1 MKKLIVSLILS
12 VTLIATT
19 CISAF
24 AATPTK
30 DGVYQVP
37 IQFRKTDGNSIA
49 EQVEFLYETAL
60 LEIKG
65 GKKYL
70 TMASLSSI
78 VGFQLYYYTD
88 GSVSGSV
95 QIAERVNNI
104 EINGRTY
111 PSGYKIPLKGNGQL
125 VGIML
130 EIPYSTVSVSARI
143 FIDYDN
149 CKAVSTPETS
159 TQASSSDSS
168 KLELPTFSG
177 GSSHTYE
184 YPYALK
190 QPTAQDNDSENEDDY
205 AYNAEASDETAS
217 ENISSENQESEI
229 SETKV
234 MTKVQE
240 KDSNTGII
248 IGGVV
253 LAVILI
259 GLAVMVIMSKSKNK
273 R

>member
-12 VTLIATT
+12 VTLIVTT

-24 AATPTK
+24 AAAPTK

-49 EQVEFLYETAL
+49 EEVEFLYETAL

-65 GKKYL
+65 GNKYL

-78 VGFQLYYYTD
+78 IGFQLYYYTD

-143 FIDYDN
+143 LIDYDN

-177 GSSHTYE
+177 SSSYTYE

-190 QPTAQDNDSENEDDY
+190 QPTAQDNNEDNY
-205 AYNAEASDETAS
+205 EYNAEASDEAAS
-217 ENISSENQESEI
+217 ENISSENQESEV

-240 KDSNTGII
+240 KESNTGII
-248 IGGVV
+248 IGGVI

-259 GLAVMVIMSKSKNK
+259 GLAVMVIMSKSK